1 ERVSLITL
9 ARLARLSQHHFC
21 RAFKQSFGTPPQGYL
36 LQRRIERAKVLL
48 ADRANSITDV
58 ALTLGYAFSSSF
70 TLAFRKITG
79 QTPSEL
85 RRNVT
90 SEAGHRKNGQN
101 DSRRGG
107 GGPPLPPLNHH

>member
-1 ERVSLITL
+1 MALPAGKDVLSSVISKNTWTSEYSHHACSARSAKPASFLSSLQAILRNST
-9 ARLARLSQHHFC
+9 A
-21 RAFKQSFGTPPQGYL
+21 GIL

-58 ALTLGYAFSSSF
+58 ALILGYSFNSSF

-79 QTPSEL
+79 QTPSEF

-90 SEAGHRKNGQN
+90 
-101 DSRRGG
+101 
-107 GGPPLPPLNHH
+107 